1 MVPAVTS
8 ITIVLMGVAGA
19 GKSTV
24 MAALA
29 ERLGWA
35 TAEADEFHS
44 PANVAKMRSGEPLTD
59 EDRWP
64 WLDSLATWIGER
76 EAAGGGRGENAIVTC
91 SALKRPYRD
100 LLRRGHPSVRF
111 IHLSAPAATLD
122 VRLRG
127 RRVHYMPP
135 ALLASQIEALEPLE
149 PDEPG
154 AVVSTDSG
162 PDEVAAEI
170 IYLIGRWSAP
180 DAGAT
185 PGADSGAGA
194 EPESAAG

>member
-1 MVPAVTS
+1 MTT

-44 PANVAKMRSGEPLTD
+44 PANVAKMRSGGPLSD

-64 WLDSLATWIGER
+64 WLDSLAVWIGER
-76 EAAGGGRGENAIVTC
+76 EAADGGLGENAIVTC
-91 SALKRPYRD
+91 SALKRSYRD
-100 LLRRGHPSVRF
+100 LLRRGHASVRF
-111 IHLSAPAATLD
+111 IHLSAPAAALD
-122 VRLRG
+122 GRLRG
-127 RRVHYMPP
+127 RLGHYMPP
-135 ALLASQIEALEPLE
+135 ALLASQMEALEPLE

-154 AVVSTDSG
+154 AVVSTDGG
-162 PDEVAAEI
+162 PDEAVGAI
-170 IYLIGRWSAP
+170 LSLIGRWSGRRY
-180 DAGAT
+180 GAE
-185 PGADSGAGA
+185 PGADPGAGTG
-194 EPESAAG
+194 AGTGAR